1 MELIIRQMPPEP
13 VKESG
18 NFEERTSWAGRP
30 FIMQKEDS
38 VL

>member
-1 MELIIRQMPPEP
+1 MELIIKQMLPETA
-13 VKESG
+13 KENG